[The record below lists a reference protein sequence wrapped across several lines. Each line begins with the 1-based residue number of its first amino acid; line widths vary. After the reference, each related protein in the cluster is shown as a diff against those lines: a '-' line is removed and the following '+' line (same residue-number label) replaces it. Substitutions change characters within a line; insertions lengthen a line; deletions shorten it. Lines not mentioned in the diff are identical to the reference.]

1 MDWLSSN
8 PFNGLNS
15 VGLATDFAGY
25 GPPEWAGSPL
35 PQNAISPD
43 WTAFFKFGYVAW
55 KTVHANDG
63 HASDEPRDLA
73 VFTVHA

>member
-35 PQNAISPD
+35 FPD
-43 WTAFFKFGYVAW
+43 WTAFLELGYVAW
-55 KTVHANDG
+55 KTVHADDG
-63 HASDEPRDLA
+63 HASDEPSYLA